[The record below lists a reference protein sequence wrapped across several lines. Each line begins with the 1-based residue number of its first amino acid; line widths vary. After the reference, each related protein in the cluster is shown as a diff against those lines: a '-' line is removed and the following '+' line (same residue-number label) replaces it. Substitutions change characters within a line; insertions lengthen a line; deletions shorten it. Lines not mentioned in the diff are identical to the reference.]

1 MEIILRIKRTTNA
14 SQNSLSPPRDTI
26 KLPKIAPQSICIAPR
41 SPLAEATHFCFTDE
55 SAKTNTFANMSPLP
69 SPNIKQAEASVN
81 GVLISGISDKNIK
94 AIDNKHQ
101 EHPKSENLSRPSQL
115 EYLLLTIF
123 PII

>member
-1 MEIILRIKRTTNA
+1 MKRIANA
-14 SQNSLSPPRDTI
+14 SQNSLSPPTNTI
-26 KLPKIAPQSICIAPR
+26 KLPKIAPQNICIAPR

-55 SAKTNTFANMSPLP
+55 SAKTNTLAKMSPFP
-69 SPNIKQAEASVN
+69 NPNIKQAEASVN
-81 GVLISGISDKNIK
+81 GVLSSGISDKNIE

-101 EHPKSENLSRPSQL
+101 EHPKRENRSRPSQL

>member
-1 MEIILRIKRTTNA
+1 MTNA
-14 SQNSLSPPRDTI
+14 SQNSLSPPINTI

-41 SPLAEATHFCFTDE
+41 SPLAEATPFCFTDE
-55 SAKTNTFANMSPLP
+55 RANTNTFAKMSPLP
-69 SPNIKQAEASVN
+69 NPNIKQAEASVN

-101 EHPKSENLSRPSQL
+101 EQPKRENLSRPSQL

>member
-1 MEIILRIKRTTNA
+1 MANA
-14 SQNSLSPPRDTI
+14 SQNSLSPPENTI
-26 KLPKIAPQSICIAPR
+26 KLPKIAPQNICIAPR

-69 SPNIKQAEASVN
+69 NPNIKQAEASVN

-101 EHPKSENLSRPSQL
+101 EHPKRENLSRPSQL